1 MEPIPFTLLTAWEA
15 ALGAL
20 MERTARFPRS
30 VRFTLGARVDNVA
43 IDVLERLI
51 EARYDYDRAAALRTT
66 NLDLEKLRV
75 LLRVAHRRGFIDHAA
90 FEQSI
95 RDFDEVGSMVGGW
108 IRSLSHDRSR

>member
-51 EARYDYDRAAALRTT
+51 EAR
-66 NLDLEKLRV
+66 
-75 LLRVAHRRGFIDHAA
+75 
-90 FEQSI
+90 S
-95 RDFDEVGSMVGGW
+95 
-108 IRSLSHDRSR
+108 RS